1 MPARAADTGNGQ
13 LGRRQATDPPARPR
27 RRRQS
32 QGIVLLSAPALQHQ
46 RQRSALFG
54 GELEPASGSHLRPSH
69 FADHRSEAAVAQPLF
84 HYGEHILIA
93 AAFGVEQTLRR
104 QPHLGKRRSKEITA
118 PQRPEYCSVGSRP
131 PCGQGRKEEAGGSFI
146 GKTRMHSDTFVK
158 RGKGKTGAFEPP
170 VDRRETEGQMSL
182 IAAHSLGLD
191 RAHGNAQGGD
201 ALVPDLRRSR
211 HNESTHLFMLCSNT
225 PRRESTAARSRV
237 TIAAIGFGP

>member
-1 MPARAADTGNGQ
+1 VTVVRTNSRGLFLQVGFETPAVPQALEARQ
-13 LGRRQATDPPARPR
+13 LDLVQQLTPWHVPVGMTVD
-27 RRRQS
+27 
-32 QGIVLLSAPALQHQ
+32 G
-46 RQRSALFG
+46 
-54 GELEPASGSHLRPSH
+54 
-69 FADHRSEAAVAQPLF
+69 PLW
-84 HYGEHILIA
+84 ISLIEGDS
-93 AAFGVEQTLRR
+93 FL
-104 QPHLGKRRSKEITA
+104 I
-118 PQRPEYCSVGSRP
+118 
-131 PCGQGRKEEAGGSFI
+131 GGS
-146 GKTRMHSDTFVK
+146 